1 MILVSLDYNFIYR
14 EIYKNMDE
22 KIKFIQRQTNYKEP
36 SFIESK
42 LKEYDNDEMKVIE
55 EYLEIQDDNKKEEN
69 ISSVQQSIFKEIRGF
84 MESIQMK
91 KSN

>member
-55 EYLEIQDDNKKEEN
+55 EYLEIQDDNNKRRKYQFRTTKY
-69 ISSVQQSIFKEIRGF
+69 I
-84 MESIQMK
+84 
-91 KSN
+91 

>member
-1 MILVSLDYNFIYR
+1 
-14 EIYKNMDE
+14 MDE

>member
-1 MILVSLDYNFIYR
+1 MII
-14 EIYKNMDE
+14 
-22 KIKFIQRQTNYKEP
+22 T
-36 SFIESK
+36 
-42 LKEYDNDEMKVIE
+42 
-55 EYLEIQDDNKKEEN
+55 KEEN